1 MNGSFRQATSR
12 GARRAA
18 FAVLASC
25 LLTSSLLA
33 ISSQAARA
41 ETFALAADTEIVGT
55 PGFYVAKTDDTLLDV
70 ARDNDLGY
78 AQLMTSNR
86 DLDPWRPG
94 DGHAVFLPNVYLLPP
109 GPRKGIVIDLLGQR
123 LYYFPPGGKTVES
136 YPIGAGAEAG
146 MTPRGTTKVVGKVV
160 KPAWY
165 VPKSI
170 REEQPDLPAMV
181 PPGPDNPLGE
191 YAFRLG
197 WPSYL
202 IHGTNKPYGIGRNV
216 SHGCIHLYPED
227 IEKLFHEV
235 PIGTPVRVT
244 DDPMRLAWVDGE
256 LYLALAPTHAQIE
269 EISQNQPMR
278 PSVPKDLHARVLA
291 AAGAQANRIDWH
303 AVDEIGRRRPGMPIA
318 ITLAPEGAGEGTG
331 GVAELP
337 RIDTSGAVASS
348 MSGDAPENPPQDA
361 AAPRANAAP

>member
-1 MNGSFRQATSR
+1 MNGSFRQQTSR
-12 GARRAA
+12 GTRRAA
-18 FAVLASC
+18 FAILA
-25 LLTSSLLA
+25 TSLLA
-33 ISSQAARA
+33 LSSSVARA
-41 ETFALAADTEIVGT
+41 ETFALTADTEIVGT
-55 PGFYVAKTDDTLLDV
+55 PGFYVAKAEDTLLDV
-70 ARDNDLGY
+70 ARENDLGY

-109 GPRKGIVIDLLGQR
+109 GQRKGIVIDLAAQR
-123 LYYFPPGGKTVES
+123 LYYFPPGGKTVEA

-146 MTPRGTTKVVGKVV
+146 MTPRGTTKVVAKVV

-181 PPGPDNPLGE
+181 PAGPDNPLGD

-235 PIGTPVRVT
+235 PIGTPVRVI
-244 DDPMRLAWVDGE
+244 DDQMRLAWIDGE
-256 LYLALAPTHAQIE
+256 LYLSLAPTHAQIDQ
-269 EISQNQPMR
+269 ISQNQPMQ
-278 PSVPKDLHARVLA
+278 PMVPHDLHARVLA
-291 AAGAQANRIDWH
+291 AAGAQRDRIDWH

-318 ITLAPEGAGEGTG
+318 ITLAPPSDGSG
-331 GVAELP
+331 GDADLP
-337 RIDTSGAVASS
+337 QIDTSSSVASS
-348 MSGDAPENPPQDA
+348 ASAPDAAPDNAPQDVSVNTSG
-361 AAPRANAAP
+361 PTANAAP